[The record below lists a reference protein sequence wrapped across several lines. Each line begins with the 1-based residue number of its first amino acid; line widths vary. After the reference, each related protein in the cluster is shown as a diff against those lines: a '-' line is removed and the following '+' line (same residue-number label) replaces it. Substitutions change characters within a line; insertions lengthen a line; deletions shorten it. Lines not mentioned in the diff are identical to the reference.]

1 VVYFLVRP
9 EVTLVITSVWQT
21 AGPATKQSPADSPS
35 AAKNV
40 HWGWVFL
47 PMAEPRMQSDIGVTS
62 ARDLSGTTVGRFAIQ
77 ELLGKGGMGEVYRA
91 SDLRLKRQVALK
103 RIAPHLRGDQ
113 RSRER
118 LWKEAEWASRLSDPH
133 IAAVH
138 DVIEEDNELFI
149 VMEYV
154 EGQTLRRRLAEPIS
168 ITEFLPIATEC
179 ALALAAAHKAG
190 VVHHDIKPE
199 NVMLTTSGQVKI
211 LDFGVAKN
219 LPSLPETSTVITQTC
234 TGFGGT
240 LNYMAPEVVR
250 EKEPDPRADIFSLG
264 IVFYEAIAGSN
275 PFRAQS
281 FLETSDRI
289 LHYEQPPLR
298 ELNPKSPAELERIVG
313 KMLAKDPALR
323 YSTAADL
330 AVDLHALELT
340 LMESGVRVA
349 RQLPVAKRRR
359 SIAWVAFFVA
369 VVFLVALGAYKPG
382 RQQLK
387 SWLGIS
393 TIPRTKQVAVLPLSG
408 VGDDVQTAAFGAGL
422 TETLTAKLTQLTEDP
437 SLQVVP
443 ATEIRGKH
451 VDTVDEARKQFG
463 ANLVLEGSLHK
474 SGQQVRINYILV
486 DARTHRQVR
495 AVSVTFATLD
505 SFAAEDAVVS
515 GAIQMLELEI
525 QGRQRQALE
534 SHGTQ
539 VAGAY
544 DYYLQGRGYLQNYDR
559 AENLDSA
566 IQVFNRALALD
577 PAYALAYAG
586 LGDAYWKTY
595 RNKKE
600 PSWIEKSR
608 EACQKANWLDGRLS
622 SAHSCLGTLS
632 AGTGNYQEAAREF
645 ERAIEAEPTNDD
657 AFRGLAGA
665 HEHLGNLEEAE
676 RTYRRA
682 IELRPH
688 YWATYNWLGAFYY
701 RHARFREAAEMFN
714 QVVALAPD
722 SFLGYSNL
730 GATYVEQARYADA
743 IKVLEQSLAIRPSD
757 YGYTNLGNAYF
768 FLRRYEGADQAYEQA
783 IKLAE
788 KDSLLWWNLGDGYYW
803 TPGKRNQSLAAYR
816 QGITVA
822 EEELR
827 VNPNNA
833 YSYGVLAIC
842 HAMLGEKRLGLEA
855 LGSGLRLSPAD
866 PFLFFQ
872 AALVYNQFGQSD
884 EAISW
889 LKKARTAGYSQA
901 RIRDYPNFVSLWE
914 NPRSQELL
922 QGR

>member
-1 VVYFLVRP
+1 
-9 EVTLVITSVWQT
+9 
-21 AGPATKQSPADSPS
+21 
-35 AAKNV
+35 
-40 HWGWVFL
+40 
-47 PMAEPRMQSDIGVTS
+47 MQSDIAVTS
-62 ARDLSGTTVGRFAIQ
+62 ARDLSGTIIGRFAIQ

-103 RIAPHLRGDQ
+103 RIAPHLRGDK

-138 DVIEEDNELFI
+138 DVIDEENELFI

-168 ITEFLPIATEC
+168 IIEFLPIATEC
-179 ALALAAAHKAG
+179 TLALAAAHNAG

-199 NVMLTTSGQVKI
+199 NIMLTTSGQVKV

-219 LPSLPETSTVITQTC
+219 LPSQRESTLSTQTC
-234 TGFGGT
+234 TEFAGT
-240 LNYMAPEVVR
+240 LNYMAPEAVR
-250 EKEPDPRADIFSLG
+250 EEKSDSRADIFSLG

-275 PFRAQS
+275 PFRAKS

-289 LHYEQPPLR
+289 LHHDQVPLC
-298 ELNPKSPAELERIVG
+298 ELNPKLPAEFDRIVG
-313 KMLAKDPALR
+313 KMLAKDPAQR
-323 YSTAADL
+323 YSAAADL
-330 AVDLHALELT
+330 AVDLRALERTLT
-340 LMESGVRVA
+340 ESGARVI
-349 RQLPVAKRRR
+349 RQLPVARRR
-359 SIAWVAFFVA
+359 WAMPWGTLILAAAS
-369 VVFLVALGAYKPG
+369 LVAIAAYTPA

-387 SWLGIS
+387 VWLGIS
-393 TIPRTKQVAVLPLSG
+393 PIPRTKQVAVLPLS
-408 VGDDVQTAAFGAGL
+408 VADGDAQTAAFGAGL
-422 TETLTAKLTQLTEDP
+422 TETLTAKLTQLTGDP

-451 VDTVDEARKQFG
+451 VSTVDDARKEFG

-474 SGQQVRINYILV
+474 SGQQVRVNYILV
-486 DARTHRQVR
+486 DARTRRQLR
-495 AVSVTFATLD
+495 AESLTFAATD
-505 SFAAEDAVVS
+505 SFAAEDAVVN
-515 GAIQMLELEI
+515 GAIRMLELEI
-525 QGRQRQALE
+525 QGRQRKALE
-534 SHGTQ
+534 THGTE

-559 AENLDSA
+559 EENLDIA
-566 IQVFNRALALD
+566 VQVFERALAID
-577 PAYALAYAG
+577 PGYALAYAG
-586 LGDAYWKTY
+586 LGDAYWKKY
-595 RNKKE
+595 RSNKE

-608 EACQKANWLDGRLS
+608 AACQQASRLDSKLS
-622 SAHSCLGTLS
+622 SAHACLGTLS

-645 ERAIEAEPTNDD
+645 ERAVETEPTNDD

-665 HEHLGNLEEAE
+665 CERLGKPEEAE
-676 RTYRRA
+676 NTYRRA

-688 YWATYNWLGAFYY
+688 YWAGYNWLGAFYY
-701 RHARFREAAEMFN
+701 RHVRFREAAEMFN

-730 GATYVEQARYADA
+730 GATHVEQARYADA
-743 IKVLEQSLAIRPSD
+743 IKILEKSIAIRPSD

-768 FLRRYEGADQAYEQA
+768 FLRRYEEADQAYQQA
-783 IKLAE
+783 IKLSE

-803 TPGKRNQSLAAYR
+803 TPGKRSQSVAAYR
-816 QGITVA
+816 QGITTA

-827 VNPNNA
+827 VNPRNS

-842 HAMLGEKRLGLEA
+842 HAMLGEKKLALDA
-855 LGSGLRLSPAD
+855 LGSGLQLSPAD
-866 PFLFFQ
+866 PFLLFQ

-884 EAISW
+884 EAIAW
-889 LKKARTAGYSQA
+889 LKKAQTAGYSQA
-901 RIRDYPNFVSLWE
+901 RIRDYPNFDSLWI

-922 QGR
+922 RGR

>member
-1 VVYFLVRP
+1 M
-9 EVTLVITSVWQT
+9 
-21 AGPATKQSPADSPS
+21 
-35 AAKNV
+35 AK
-40 HWGWVFL
+40 
-47 PMAEPRMQSDIGVTS
+47 PRMQSDLAVTS
-62 ARDLSGTTVGRFAIQ
+62 ARDLSGTTIGRFAIQ

-103 RIAPHLRGDQ
+103 RIAPHLRGDK

-138 DVIEEDNELFI
+138 DVIEEENELFI

-154 EGQTLRRRLAEPIS
+154 EGRTLRRRLAEPIS
-168 ITEFLPIATEC
+168 ILEFLPIATEC
-179 ALALAAAHKAG
+179 ALALAAAHNAG
-190 VVHHDIKPE
+190 IVHHDIKPE
-199 NVMLTTSGQVKI
+199 NIMLTTSGQVKV

-219 LPSLPETSTVITQTC
+219 LPSRPETSTLSTLTC
-234 TGFGGT
+234 AEFAGT

-250 EKEPDPRADIFSLG
+250 EEESDSRADIFSLG

-275 PFRAQS
+275 PFRAKS

-289 LHYEQPPLR
+289 LHYDQLPLC
-298 ELNPKSPAELERIVG
+298 ELNSKLPAEFDRIVG
-313 KMLAKDPALR
+313 KMLAKDPAQR

-330 AVDLHALELT
+330 AIDLRALERSLT
-340 LMESGVRVA
+340 ESGVRII
-349 RQLPVAKRRR
+349 RQLPVARRR
-359 SIAWVAFFVA
+359 RAMPWVALILA
-369 VVFLVALGAYKPG
+369 AAFLVAMAVYTPS

-387 SWLGIS
+387 IWLGMS
-393 TIPRTKQVAVLPLSG
+393 PIPRTKQVAVLPLSV
-408 VGDDVQTAAFGAGL
+408 VGGDAQAAAFGAGL
-422 TETLTAKLTQLTEDP
+422 TETLTAKLTQLTGDP

-451 VDTVDEARKQFG
+451 VSTVDDARKEFG
-463 ANLVLEGSLHK
+463 VNLVLEGSLHK
-474 SGQQVRINYILV
+474 SGQQVRVNYILV
-486 DARTHRQVR
+486 DARTRRQLR
-495 AVSVTFATLD
+495 AESLTFAAMD
-505 SFAAEDAVVS
+505 SFAAEDAVVN

-525 QGRQRQALE
+525 LGRQRKALE

-559 AENLDSA
+559 VENLDSA
-566 IQVFNRALALD
+566 VQVFERALAID
-577 PAYALAYAG
+577 PGYALAYAG
-586 LGDAYWKTY
+586 LGDAYWKKY
-595 RNKKE
+595 RSNKE

-608 EACQKANWLDGRLS
+608 QACQQASRLDSKLS

-645 ERAIEAEPTNDD
+645 ERAVETEPTNDD

-665 HEHLGNLEEAE
+665 YERLGKPEEAE
-676 RTYRRA
+676 NTYRRA

-688 YWATYNWLGAFYY
+688 YWAGYNWLGAFYY
-701 RHARFREAAEMFN
+701 RHVRFREAAEMFN

-730 GATYVEQARYADA
+730 GATHVEQARYADA
-743 IKVLEQSLAIRPSD
+743 IKILERSIAIRPSD

-768 FLRRYEGADQAYEQA
+768 FLRRYEEADQAYQQA
-783 IKLAE
+783 IKLSE

-803 TPGKRNQSLAAYR
+803 TPGKRSQSVAAYR
-816 QGITVA
+816 QGITTA

-827 VNPNNA
+827 VNPRNS

-842 HAMLGEKRLGLEA
+842 HAMLREKKLALDA
-855 LGSGLRLSPAD
+855 LGSGLQLSPAD
-866 PFLFFQ
+866 PFLLFQ

-884 EAISW
+884 EAIAW
-889 LKKARTAGYSQA
+889 LKKAQTAGYSQA
-901 RIRDYPNFVSLWE
+901 RIRDYPNFDSLWI
-914 NPRSQELL
+914 NPRSQKLL
-922 QGR
+922 RGR

>member
-1 VVYFLVRP
+1 M
-9 EVTLVITSVWQT
+9 
-21 AGPATKQSPADSPS
+21 
-35 AAKNV
+35 AK
-40 HWGWVFL
+40 
-47 PMAEPRMQSDIGVTS
+47 PRMQSDLAVTS
-62 ARDLSGTTVGRFAIQ
+62 ARDLSGTTIGRFAIQ

-103 RIAPHLRGDQ
+103 RIAPHLRGDK

-138 DVIEEDNELFI
+138 DVIEEENELFI

-154 EGQTLRRRLAEPIS
+154 EGRTLRRRLAEPIS
-168 ITEFLPIATEC
+168 ILEFLPIATEC
-179 ALALAAAHKAG
+179 ALALAAAHNAG
-190 VVHHDIKPE
+190 VVHRDIKPE
-199 NVMLTTSGQVKI
+199 NIMLTTSGQVKV

-219 LPSLPETSTVITQTC
+219 LPSRPETSTLSTLTC
-234 TGFGGT
+234 AEFAGT

-250 EKEPDPRADIFSLG
+250 EEESDSRADIFSLG
-264 IVFYEAIAGSN
+264 IVFYEAIAGSD
-275 PFRAQS
+275 PFRAKS

-289 LHYEQPPLR
+289 LHYDQLPLC
-298 ELNPKSPAELERIVG
+298 ELNPKLPAEFDRIVG
-313 KMLAKDPALR
+313 KMLAKDPAQR

-330 AVDLHALELT
+330 AIDLRALERSLT
-340 LMESGVRVA
+340 ESGVRII
-349 RQLPVAKRRR
+349 RQLPVARRR
-359 SIAWVAFFVA
+359 RAMPWVALILA
-369 VVFLVALGAYKPG
+369 AAFLVAMAVYTPS

-387 SWLGIS
+387 IWLGMS
-393 TIPRTKQVAVLPLSG
+393 PIPRTKQVAVLPLSV
-408 VGDDVQTAAFGAGL
+408 VGGDAQAAAFGAGL
-422 TETLTAKLTQLTEDP
+422 TETLTAKLTQLTGDP

-451 VDTVDEARKQFG
+451 VSTVDDARKEFG
-463 ANLVLEGSLHK
+463 VNLVLEGSLHK
-474 SGQQVRINYILV
+474 SGQQVRVNYILV
-486 DARTHRQVR
+486 DARTRRQLR
-495 AVSVTFATLD
+495 AESLTFAAMD
-505 SFAAEDAVVS
+505 SFAAEDAVVN

-525 QGRQRQALE
+525 LGRQRKALE

-559 AENLDSA
+559 VENLDSA
-566 IQVFNRALALD
+566 VQVFERALAID
-577 PAYALAYAG
+577 PGYALAYAG
-586 LGDAYWKTY
+586 LGDAYWKKY
-595 RNKKE
+595 RSNKE

-608 EACQKANWLDGRLS
+608 QACQQASRLDSKLS

-645 ERAIEAEPTNDD
+645 ERAVETEPTNDD

-665 HEHLGNLEEAE
+665 YERLGKPEEAE
-676 RTYRRA
+676 NTYRRA

-688 YWATYNWLGAFYY
+688 YWAGYNWLGAFYY
-701 RHARFREAAEMFN
+701 RHVRIREAAEMFN

-730 GATYVEQARYADA
+730 GATYVEQAHYADA
-743 IKVLEQSLAIRPSD
+743 IKVLEQSIAIRPSD

-768 FLRRYEGADQAYEQA
+768 FLRRYEEADQAYKQA
-783 IKLAE
+783 IELAE

-803 TPGKRNQSLAAYR
+803 TPGKRTQSVAAYR
-816 QGITVA
+816 QGINIA

-827 VNPNNA
+827 VNPNNS

-842 HAMLGEKRLGLEA
+842 RAMLGEKKLALDA

-866 PFLFFQ
+866 PFLLFQ
-872 AALVYNQFGQSD
+872 AALVYNQFGQSN
-884 EAISW
+884 EAIAW
-889 LKKARTAGYSQA
+889 LKKAQAAGYSQA
-901 RIRDYPNFVSLWE
+901 RIRDYPNFDSLWT

-922 QGR
+922 RGR

>member
-1 VVYFLVRP
+1 
-9 EVTLVITSVWQT
+9 
-21 AGPATKQSPADSPS
+21 
-35 AAKNV
+35 
-40 HWGWVFL
+40 
-47 PMAEPRMQSDIGVTS
+47 MQSDIAVTS
-62 ARDLSGTTVGRFAIQ
+62 ARDLSGTIIGRFAIQ

-103 RIAPHLRGDQ
+103 RIAPHLRGDK

-138 DVIEEDNELFI
+138 DVIDEENELFI

-168 ITEFLPIATEC
+168 IIEFLSIATEC
-179 ALALAAAHKAG
+179 ALALAAAHNAG

-199 NVMLTTSGQVKI
+199 NIMLTPSGQVKV

-219 LPSLPETSTVITQTC
+219 LPSQRESTLSTQTC
-234 TGFGGT
+234 TEFAGT
-240 LNYMAPEVVR
+240 LNYMAPEAVR
-250 EKEPDPRADIFSLG
+250 EEKSDSRADIFSLG

-275 PFRAQS
+275 PFRAKS

-289 LHYEQPPLR
+289 LNHEQVPLC
-298 ELNPKSPAELERIVG
+298 ELNPKLPAEFDRIVG
-313 KMLAKDPALR
+313 KMLAKDPAQR
-323 YSTAADL
+323 YSAAADL
-330 AVDLHALELT
+330 AVDLRALERTLT
-340 LMESGVRVA
+340 ESGARVI
-349 RQLPVAKRRR
+349 RQLPVARRR
-359 SIAWVAFFVA
+359 WAMPWGTLILAATS
-369 VVFLVALGAYKPG
+369 LVAIAAYTPA

-387 SWLGIS
+387 IWLGIS
-393 TIPRTKQVAVLPLSG
+393 PIPRTKQVAVLPLS
-408 VGDDVQTAAFGAGL
+408 VADGDAQTAAFGAGL
-422 TETLTAKLTQLTEDP
+422 TETLTAKLTQLTGDP
-437 SLQVVP
+437 SFQVVP

-451 VDTVDEARKQFG
+451 VSTVDDARKEFG
-463 ANLVLEGSLHK
+463 VNLVLEGSLHK
-474 SGQQVRINYILV
+474 SGQQVRVNYILV
-486 DARTHRQVR
+486 DARTRRQLR
-495 AVSVTFATLD
+495 AESLTFAATD
-505 SFAAEDAVVS
+505 SFAAEDAVVN
-515 GAIQMLELEI
+515 GAIRMLELEI
-525 QGRQRQALE
+525 QGRQRKALE
-534 SHGTQ
+534 THGTE

-559 AENLDSA
+559 EENLDVA
-566 IQVFNRALALD
+566 VQVFERALAID
-577 PAYALAYAG
+577 PGYALAYAG
-586 LGDAYWKTY
+586 LGDAYWKKY
-595 RNKKE
+595 RSNKE

-608 EACQKANWLDGRLS
+608 AACQQASRLDSKLS
-622 SAHSCLGTLS
+622 SAHACLGTLS

-645 ERAIEAEPTNDD
+645 ERAVETEPTNDD

-665 HEHLGNLEEAE
+665 YERLGKPEEAE
-676 RTYRRA
+676 NTYRRA

-688 YWATYNWLGAFYY
+688 YWAGYNWLGAFYY
-701 RHARFREAAEMFN
+701 RHVRFREAAEMFN

-743 IKVLEQSLAIRPSD
+743 IRILEQSIAIRPSD

-768 FLRRYEGADQAYEQA
+768 FLRRYEEADQAYQQA
-783 IKLAE
+783 IKLSE

-803 TPGKRNQSLAAYR
+803 TPGKRSQSVAAYR
-816 QGITVA
+816 QGITTA

-827 VNPNNA
+827 VNPKNS

-842 HAMLGEKRLGLEA
+842 HAMLGETKLALDA
-855 LGSGLRLSPAD
+855 LGSGLQLSSAD
-866 PFLFFQ
+866 PFLLFQ

-884 EAISW
+884 EAIAW
-889 LKKARTAGYSQA
+889 LKKAQTAGYSQA
-901 RIRDYPNFVSLWE
+901 RIRDYPNFDSLWI

-922 QGR
+922 RGR

>member
-1 VVYFLVRP
+1 
-9 EVTLVITSVWQT
+9 
-21 AGPATKQSPADSPS
+21 
-35 AAKNV
+35 
-40 HWGWVFL
+40 
-47 PMAEPRMQSDIGVTS
+47 MAEPRMQSDIAVTS
-62 ARDLSGTTVGRFAIQ
+62 ARDLSGTIIGRFAIQ

-103 RIAPHLRGDQ
+103 RIAPHLRGDK

-138 DVIEEDNELFI
+138 DVIEEENELFI

-168 ITEFLPIATEC
+168 IIEFLPIAMEC
-179 ALALAAAHKAG
+179 ALALAAAHNAG

-199 NVMLTTSGQVKI
+199 NIMLTTSGQVKV

-219 LPSLPETSTVITQTC
+219 LPSQRESTLSTQTC
-234 TGFGGT
+234 TEFAGT
-240 LNYMAPEVVR
+240 LNYMAPEAVR
-250 EKEPDPRADIFSLG
+250 EEKSDSRADIFSLG

-275 PFRAQS
+275 PFCAKS

-289 LHYEQPPLR
+289 LHYDQLPLY
-298 ELNPKSPAELERIVG
+298 ELNPKLPAEFDRIVG
-313 KMLAKDPALR
+313 KMLAKDPAQR

-330 AVDLHALELT
+330 AIDLRALERSLT
-340 LMESGVRVA
+340 ESGVRII
-349 RQLPVAKRRR
+349 RQLPVARRR
-359 SIAWVAFFVA
+359 RAMPWVALILA
-369 VVFLVALGAYKPG
+369 AAFLVTMAVYAPS

-387 SWLGIS
+387 IWLGMS
-393 TIPRTKQVAVLPLSG
+393 PIPRTKQVAVLPLRV
-408 VGDDVQTAAFGAGL
+408 VGGDTQAAAFGAGL
-422 TETLTAKLTQLTEDP
+422 TETLTAKLTQLTGDP

-451 VDTVDEARKQFG
+451 VSTMDDARREFG
-463 ANLVLEGSLHK
+463 VNLVLEGSLHK
-474 SGQQVRINYILV
+474 SGQQVRVNYILV
-486 DARTHRQVR
+486 DARTRRQLR
-495 AVSVTFATLD
+495 AESLTFAAMD
-505 SFAAEDAVVS
+505 SFAAEDAVVN

-525 QGRQRQALE
+525 QGRQRKALA

-559 AENLDSA
+559 VENLDSA
-566 IQVFNRALALD
+566 VQVFERALAID
-577 PAYALAYAG
+577 SGYALAYAG
-586 LGDAYWKTY
+586 LGDAYWKKY
-595 RNKKE
+595 ERSKE
-600 PSWIEKSR
+600 HSWIDKSR
-608 EACQKANWLDGRLS
+608 EACQHAINLDGGLS
-622 SAHSCLGTLS
+622 SAHACLGTLS

-645 ERAIEAEPTNDD
+645 ERAAETEPTNDD
-657 AFRGLAGA
+657 AFRGLADA
-665 HEHLGNLEEAE
+665 YDHLGKSQEAE
-676 RTYRRA
+676 KTYRRA

-688 YWATYNWLGAFYY
+688 YWAGYNWLGVFYY
-701 RHARFREAAEMFN
+701 RQARYREAAEMFN

-730 GATYVEQARYADA
+730 GATHVEQARYADA
-743 IKVLEQSLAIRPSD
+743 IKILEKSIAIRPSD

-768 FLRRYEGADQAYEQA
+768 FLRRYEEADQAYQQA
-783 IKLAE
+783 IKLSE

-803 TPGKRNQSLAAYR
+803 TPGKRSQSVAAYR
-816 QGITVA
+816 QGITTA

-827 VNPNNA
+827 VNPKNS

-842 HAMLGEKRLGLEA
+842 HAMLGEKKLALDA
-855 LGSGLRLSPAD
+855 LGSGLQLSPAD
-866 PFLFFQ
+866 PFLLFQ

-884 EAISW
+884 EAIAW
-889 LKKARTAGYSQA
+889 LKKAQTAGYSQA
-901 RIRDYPNFVSLWE
+901 RIRDYPNFDSLWI

-922 QGR
+922 RGR

>member
-1 VVYFLVRP
+1 
-9 EVTLVITSVWQT
+9 
-21 AGPATKQSPADSPS
+21 
-35 AAKNV
+35 
-40 HWGWVFL
+40 
-47 PMAEPRMQSDIGVTS
+47 MQSDIAVTS
-62 ARDLSGTTVGRFAIQ
+62 ARDLSGTIIGRFAIQ

-103 RIAPHLRGDQ
+103 RIAPHLRGDK

-138 DVIEEDNELFI
+138 DVIDEENELFI

-168 ITEFLPIATEC
+168 IIEFLSIATEC
-179 ALALAAAHKAG
+179 ALALAAAHNAG

-199 NVMLTTSGQVKI
+199 NIMLTPSGQVKV

-219 LPSLPETSTVITQTC
+219 LPSQPESTLSTQSC
-234 TGFGGT
+234 TGFVGT
-240 LNYMAPEVVR
+240 LNYMAPEAVR
-250 EKEPDPRADIFSLG
+250 EEKSDSRADIFSLG

-275 PFRAQS
+275 PFRAKS

-289 LHYEQPPLR
+289 LHHDQVPLC
-298 ELNPKSPAELERIVG
+298 ELNPKLPAEFDRIVG
-313 KMLAKDPALR
+313 KMLAKDPAQR
-323 YSTAADL
+323 YSAAADL
-330 AVDLHALELT
+330 AVDLRALERTLT
-340 LMESGVRVA
+340 ESGVRVI
-349 RQLPVAKRRR
+349 RQLPVARRR
-359 SIAWVAFFVA
+359 WAMPWGTLILAAAS
-369 VVFLVALGAYKPG
+369 LVAIAVYTPA

-387 SWLGIS
+387 IWLGIS
-393 TIPRTKQVAVLPLSG
+393 PIPRTKQVAVLPLS
-408 VGDDVQTAAFGAGL
+408 VADGDAQTAAFGAGL
-422 TETLTAKLTQLTEDP
+422 TETLTAKLTQLTGDP
-437 SLQVVP
+437 SFQVVP

-451 VDTVDEARKQFG
+451 VSTVDDARKEFG

-474 SGQQVRINYILV
+474 SGQQVRVNYILV
-486 DARTHRQVR
+486 DARTRRQLR
-495 AVSVTFATLD
+495 AESLTFAATD
-505 SFAAEDAVVS
+505 SFAAEDAVVN
-515 GAIQMLELEI
+515 GAIRMLELEI
-525 QGRQRQALE
+525 QGRQRKALE
-534 SHGTQ
+534 THGTQ

-559 AENLDSA
+559 EENLDSA
-566 IQVFNRALALD
+566 VQVFERALAID
-577 PAYALAYAG
+577 PGYALAYAG
-586 LGDAYWKTY
+586 LGDAYWKKY
-595 RNKKE
+595 RSNKE

-608 EACQKANWLDGRLS
+608 AACQQASRLDSKLS
-622 SAHSCLGTLS
+622 SAHACLGTLS

-645 ERAIEAEPTNDD
+645 ERAVETEPTNDD

-665 HEHLGNLEEAE
+665 YERLGKPEEAE
-676 RTYRRA
+676 NTYRRA

-688 YWATYNWLGAFYY
+688 YWAGYNWLGAFYY
-701 RHARFREAAEMFN
+701 RHVRFREAAEMFN

-743 IKVLEQSLAIRPSD
+743 IKILEQSIAIRPSD

-768 FLRRYEGADQAYEQA
+768 FLRRYEEADQAYQQA
-783 IKLAE
+783 IKLSE

-803 TPGKRNQSLAAYR
+803 TPGKRSQSVAAYR
-816 QGITVA
+816 QGITTA

-827 VNPNNA
+827 VNPKNS

-842 HAMLGEKRLGLEA
+842 HAMLGEKKLALDA
-855 LGSGLRLSPAD
+855 LGSGLQLSSAD
-866 PFLFFQ
+866 PFLLFQ

-884 EAISW
+884 EAIAW
-889 LKKARTAGYSQA
+889 LKKAQTAGYSQA
-901 RIRDYPNFVSLWE
+901 RIRDYPNFDSLWI

-922 QGR
+922 RGR

>member
-1 VVYFLVRP
+1 
-9 EVTLVITSVWQT
+9 
-21 AGPATKQSPADSPS
+21 
-35 AAKNV
+35 
-40 HWGWVFL
+40 
-47 PMAEPRMQSDIGVTS
+47 MQSDIAVTS
-62 ARDLSGTTVGRFAIQ
+62 ARDLSGTIIGRFAIQ
-77 ELLGKGGMGEVYRA
+77 ELLGRGGMGEVYRA

-103 RIAPHLRGDQ
+103 RIAPHLRGDK

-138 DVIEEDNELFI
+138 DVIDEENELFI
-149 VMEYV
+149 VMEFV

-168 ITEFLPIATEC
+168 IIEFLPIATEC
-179 ALALAAAHKAG
+179 ALALAAAHNAG

-199 NVMLTTSGQVKI
+199 NIMLTTSGQVKV

-219 LPSLPETSTVITQTC
+219 LPSQRESTLSTQTC
-234 TGFGGT
+234 TEFAGT
-240 LNYMAPEVVR
+240 LNYMAPEAVR
-250 EKEPDPRADIFSLG
+250 EEKSDSRADIFSLG

-275 PFRAQS
+275 PFRAKS

-289 LHYEQPPLR
+289 LHHDQVPLC
-298 ELNPKSPAELERIVG
+298 ELNPKLPAEFDRIVG
-313 KMLAKDPALR
+313 KMLAKDPAQR
-323 YSTAADL
+323 YSAAADL
-330 AVDLHALELT
+330 AVDLRALERTLT
-340 LMESGVRVA
+340 ESGARVI
-349 RQLPVAKRRR
+349 RQLPVARRR
-359 SIAWVAFFVA
+359 WAMPWGTLILAAAS
-369 VVFLVALGAYKPG
+369 LVAIAAYTPA

-387 SWLGIS
+387 VWLGIS
-393 TIPRTKQVAVLPLSG
+393 PIPRTKQVAVLPLS
-408 VGDDVQTAAFGAGL
+408 VADGDAQTAAFGAGL
-422 TETLTAKLTQLTEDP
+422 TETLTAKLTQLTGDP

-451 VDTVDEARKQFG
+451 VSTVDDARKEFG

-474 SGQQVRINYILV
+474 SGQQVRVNYILV
-486 DARTHRQVR
+486 DARTRRQLR
-495 AVSVTFATLD
+495 AESLTFAATD
-505 SFAAEDAVVS
+505 SFAAEDAVVN
-515 GAIQMLELEI
+515 GAIRMLELEI
-525 QGRQRQALE
+525 QGRQRKALE
-534 SHGTQ
+534 THGTE

-559 AENLDSA
+559 EENLDIA
-566 IQVFNRALALD
+566 VQVFERALAID
-577 PAYALAYAG
+577 PGYALAYAG
-586 LGDAYWKTY
+586 LGDAYWKKY
-595 RNKKE
+595 RSNKE

-608 EACQKANWLDGRLS
+608 AACQQASRLDSKLS
-622 SAHSCLGTLS
+622 SAHACLGTLS

-645 ERAIEAEPTNDD
+645 ERAVETEPTNDD

-665 HEHLGNLEEAE
+665 CERLGKPEEAE
-676 RTYRRA
+676 NTYRRA

-688 YWATYNWLGAFYY
+688 YWAGYNWLGAFYY
-701 RHARFREAAEMFN
+701 RHVRFREAAEMFN

-743 IKVLEQSLAIRPSD
+743 IKILEKSIAIRPSD

-768 FLRRYEGADQAYEQA
+768 FLRRYEEADQAYQHA
-783 IKLAE
+783 IKLSE

-803 TPGKRNQSLAAYR
+803 TPGKRSQSVAAYR
-816 QGITVA
+816 QGITTA

-827 VNPNNA
+827 VNPRNS

-842 HAMLGEKRLGLEA
+842 HAMLGEKKLALDA
-855 LGSGLRLSPAD
+855 LGSGLQLSPAD
-866 PFLFFQ
+866 PFLLFQ

-884 EAISW
+884 EAIAW
-889 LKKARTAGYSQA
+889 LKKAQTAGYSQA
-901 RIRDYPNFVSLWE
+901 RIRDYPNFDSLWI

-922 QGR
+922 RGR

>member
-1 VVYFLVRP
+1 
-9 EVTLVITSVWQT
+9 
-21 AGPATKQSPADSPS
+21 
-35 AAKNV
+35 
-40 HWGWVFL
+40 
-47 PMAEPRMQSDIGVTS
+47 MAEPRMQSNIAVTS
-62 ARDLSGTTVGRFAIQ
+62 ARDLSGTTIGRFAIQ

-103 RIAPHLRGDQ
+103 RIAPHLRGDK

-138 DVIEEDNELFI
+138 DVIEEESELFI

-154 EGQTLRRRLAEPIS
+154 EGQTLRRRLAEPIPVL
-168 ITEFLPIATEC
+168 EFLPIATEC
-179 ALALAAAHKAG
+179 ALALAAAHNAG

-199 NVMLTTSGQVKI
+199 NIMLTTSGQVKV

-219 LPSLPETSTVITQTC
+219 LPSRPESSTLSTQTC
-234 TGFGGT
+234 TEFAGT
-240 LNYMAPEVVR
+240 LNYMAPEAVR
-250 EKEPDPRADIFSLG
+250 EEESDSRADIFSLG

-275 PFRAQS
+275 PFRAKS

-289 LHYEQPPLR
+289 LHHDQVPLC
-298 ELNPKSPAELERIVG
+298 ELNPKLPAEFDRIVG
-313 KMLAKDPALR
+313 KMLAKDSARR

-330 AVDLHALELT
+330 AVDLRALERSLT
-340 LMESGVRVA
+340 ESGVHVI
-349 RQLPVAKRRR
+349 RQLPVARRR
-359 SIAWVAFFVA
+359 WVMPWGPLILAA
-369 VVFLVALGAYKPG
+369 ASLVAIAVYTPA

-387 SWLGIS
+387 AWLGIS
-393 TIPRTKQVAVLPLSG
+393 SIPRTKQVAVLPLS
-408 VGDDVQTAAFGAGL
+408 VADGDAQTAAFGAGL
-422 TETLTAKLTQLTEDP
+422 TETLTAKLTQLTGDP

-451 VDTVDEARKQFG
+451 VSTVDDARKEFG
-463 ANLVLEGSLHK
+463 VNLVLEGSLHK
-474 SGQQVRINYILV
+474 SGQQVRVNYILV
-486 DARTHRQVR
+486 DARTRRQLG
-495 AVSVTFATLD
+495 AESLTLAEMD
-505 SFAAEDAVVS
+505 SFAAEDAVVN

-525 QGRQRQALE
+525 QGRQRKTLE

-539 VAGAY
+539 VVGAY

-559 AENLDSA
+559 VENLDSA
-566 IQVFNRALALD
+566 IQVFKRALALD
-577 PAYALAYAG
+577 PSYALAYAG
-586 LGDAYWKTY
+586 LGDAYWKKY
-595 RNKKE
+595 RSNKE
-600 PSWIEKSR
+600 PSWIEKSH
-608 EACQKANWLDGRLS
+608 EACQQASRLDSRLS

-645 ERAIEAEPTNDD
+645 EQAAETEPTNDD

-665 HEHLGNLEEAE
+665 YEHLGKLEEAE
-676 RTYRRA
+676 NTYRRA
-682 IELRPH
+682 IQLRPH
-688 YWATYNWLGAFYY
+688 YWAGYNWLGAFYY
-701 RHARFREAAEMFN
+701 RHVRFPDAAEMFN

-743 IKVLEQSLAIRPSD
+743 IKVLEQSIAIRPSD

-768 FLRRYEGADQAYEQA
+768 FLRRYDEADQAYEQA

-803 TPGKRNQSLAAYR
+803 TPGKRSQSVAAYR
-816 QGITVA
+816 QGITIA

-827 VNPNNA
+827 VNPKNS

-842 HAMLGEKRLGLEA
+842 HAMLGEKKLALNA

-866 PFLFFQ
+866 PFLLFQ
-872 AALVYNQFGQSD
+872 AALVYNQIGQSD
-884 EAISW
+884 EAIAW
-889 LKKARTAGYSQA
+889 LKKAQTAGYSQA
-901 RIRDYPNFVSLWE
+901 RIQDYPNFDSLWA
-914 NPRSQELL
+914 NPRSKELL
-922 QGR
+922 REK